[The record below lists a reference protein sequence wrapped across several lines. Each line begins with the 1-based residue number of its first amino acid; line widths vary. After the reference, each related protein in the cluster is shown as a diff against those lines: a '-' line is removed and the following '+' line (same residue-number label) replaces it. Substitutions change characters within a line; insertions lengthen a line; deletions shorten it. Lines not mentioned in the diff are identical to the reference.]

1 MQTALS
7 FPWTQLGLGPNTV
20 HSVALALLLHGVPL
34 SAANQASEL
43 AEVGAE
49 DSADLARSTD
59 EMPLPTDLRTL
70 LLLGIFVLLSFYTL
84 YFTRE
89 IAIPIVF
96 AFVLNLL
103 LQPAMRALTRLYL
116 PRTIAALLMIL
127 VFFGTVT
134 GIGISISS
142 PAANWIAKAPES
154 LTRLEQ
160 RLSVLKKPLGQL
172 QEATKRV
179 ENMTQGGQSQM
190 TVVVE
195 NPGLSSFLLLNTQSL
210 LTGLGLT
217 IVLLFFLLVA
227 GDMFLRRLVEIIPKL
242 RNKKQLVDISQEIER
257 NISGYLFTITLMNAA
272 VGMLTGLAAYLFGM
286 SDAILWGVA
295 AFLLNYLP
303 IFGPLLG
310 TSLLFLAG
318 LVTFDSIWQALLP
331 AAAYLVIHIIE
342 GETITPMLL
351 ARRFILNPVL
361 VIISIIFWY
370 WMWGIPG
377 ALLAVPV
384 LAATKIICD
393 RIRPLAAFGHFLG
406 TEARS

>member
-1 MQTALS
+1 V
-7 FPWTQLGLGPNTV
+7 PNILGVTM
-20 HSVALALLLHGVPL
+20 SD
-34 SAANQASEL
+34 ASHPGDLPEIQ
-43 AEVGAE
+43 AE
-49 DSADLARSTD
+49 DFADLARSTD

-127 VFFGTVT
+127 VFFGTVA
-134 GIGISISS
+134 GIAVSISS

-154 LTRLEQ
+154 LTRLEE

-179 ENMTQGGQSQM
+179 EDMAQSSQNQM
-190 TVVVE
+190 TVAIK

-210 LTGLGLT
+210 LVGLGLT
-217 IVLLFFLLVA
+217 IVLLFFLLVV

-272 VGMLTGLAAYLFGM
+272 VGLLTGLAAYLFGM

-310 TSLLFLAG
+310 TAMLFLAG
-318 LVTFDSIWQALLP
+318 LVTFDTIWQALLP

-361 VIISIIFWY
+361 VIISVVFWY
-370 WMWGIPG
+370 WMWGVAG
-377 ALLAVPV
+377 ALLAVPM
-384 LAATKIICD
+384 LAALKIICD
-393 RIRPLAAFGHFLG
+393 RILPLAAFGHFLG
-406 TEARS
+406 AGARS

>member
-1 MQTALS
+1 VS
-7 FPWTQLGLGPNTV
+7 D
-20 HSVALALLLHGVPL
+20 
-34 SAANQASEL
+34 ASHPGDLPEIQ
-43 AEVGAE
+43 AE
-49 DSADLARSTD
+49 DFADLTRSTD

-127 VFFGTVT
+127 VFFGTVA
-134 GIGISISS
+134 GIAVSISS

-154 LTRLEQ
+154 LTRLEE

-179 ENMTQGGQSQM
+179 EDMAQSSQNQM
-190 TVVVE
+190 TVAIK

-210 LTGLGLT
+210 LVGLGLT
-217 IVLLFFLLVA
+217 IVLLFFLLVV

-272 VGMLTGLAAYLFGM
+272 VGLLTGLAAYLFGM

-310 TSLLFLAG
+310 TAMLFLAG
-318 LVTFDSIWQALLP
+318 LVTFDTIWQALLP

-361 VIISIIFWY
+361 VIISVVFWY
-370 WMWGIPG
+370 WMWGVAG
-377 ALLAVPV
+377 ALLAVPM
-384 LAATKIICD
+384 LAALKIICD
-393 RIRPLAAFGHFLG
+393 RILPLAAFGHFLG
-406 TEARS
+406 AGARN

>member
-1 MQTALS
+1 MS
-7 FPWTQLGLGPNTV
+7 D
-20 HSVALALLLHGVPL
+20 
-34 SAANQASEL
+34 ASHPGDLPEIQ
-43 AEVGAE
+43 AE
-49 DSADLARSTD
+49 DFADLARSTD

-127 VFFGTVT
+127 VFFGTVA
-134 GIGISISS
+134 GIAVSISS

-154 LTRLEQ
+154 LTRLEE

-179 ENMTQGGQSQM
+179 EDMAQSSQNQM
-190 TVVVE
+190 TVAIK

-210 LTGLGLT
+210 LVGLGLT
-217 IVLLFFLLVA
+217 IVLLFFLLVV

-272 VGMLTGLAAYLFGM
+272 VGLLTGLAAYLFGM

-310 TSLLFLAG
+310 TAMLFLAG
-318 LVTFDSIWQALLP
+318 LVTFDTIWQALLP

-361 VIISIIFWY
+361 VIISVVFWY
-370 WMWGIPG
+370 WMWGVAG
-377 ALLAVPV
+377 ALLAVPM
-384 LAATKIICD
+384 LAALKIICD
-393 RIRPLAAFGHFLG
+393 RILPLAAFGHFLG
-406 TEARS
+406 AGARN

>member
-1 MQTALS
+1 LQGLTAA
-7 FPWTQLGLGPNTV
+7 V
-20 HSVALALLLHGVPL
+20 GVPNSL
-34 SAANQASEL
+34 GVTVSNASHPGDLPEIQ
-43 AEVGAE
+43 AE
-49 DSADLARSTD
+49 DFADLTRSTD

-127 VFFGTVT
+127 VFFGTVA
-134 GIGISISS
+134 GIAVSISS

-154 LTRLEQ
+154 LTRLEE

-179 ENMTQGGQSQM
+179 EDMAQSSQNQM
-190 TVVVE
+190 TVAIK

-210 LTGLGLT
+210 LVGLGLT
-217 IVLLFFLLVA
+217 IVLLFFLLVV

-272 VGMLTGLAAYLFGM
+272 VGLLTGLAAYLFGM

-310 TSLLFLAG
+310 TAMLFLAG
-318 LVTFDSIWQALLP
+318 LVTFDTIWQALLP

-361 VIISIIFWY
+361 VIISVVFWY
-370 WMWGIPG
+370 WMWGVAG
-377 ALLAVPV
+377 ALLAVPM
-384 LAATKIICD
+384 LAALKIICD
-393 RIRPLAAFGHFLG
+393 RILPLAAFGHFLG
-406 TEARS
+406 AGARN

>member
-1 MQTALS
+1 LQGLTAA
-7 FPWTQLGLGPNTV
+7 V
-20 HSVALALLLHGVPL
+20 GVPNSL
-34 SAANQASEL
+34 GVTVSDASHPGDLPEIQ
-43 AEVGAE
+43 AE
-49 DSADLARSTD
+49 DFADLTRSTD

-127 VFFGTVT
+127 VFFGTVA
-134 GIGISISS
+134 GIAVSISS

-154 LTRLEQ
+154 LTRLEE

-179 ENMTQGGQSQM
+179 EDMAQSSQNQM
-190 TVVVE
+190 TVAIK

-210 LTGLGLT
+210 LVGLGLT
-217 IVLLFFLLVA
+217 IVLLFFLLVV

-272 VGMLTGLAAYLFGM
+272 VGLLTGLAAYLFGM

-310 TSLLFLAG
+310 TAMLFLAG
-318 LVTFDSIWQALLP
+318 LVTFDTIWQALLP

-361 VIISIIFWY
+361 VIISVVFWY
-370 WMWGIPG
+370 WMWGVAG
-377 ALLAVPV
+377 ALLAVPM
-384 LAATKIICD
+384 LAALKIICD
-393 RIRPLAAFGHFLG
+393 RILPLAAFGHFLG
-406 TEARS
+406 AGARN

>member
-1 MQTALS
+1 LVCR
-7 FPWTQLGLGPNTV
+7 TV
-20 HSVALALLLHGVPL
+20 FGVTM
-34 SAANQASEL
+34 SDASHPGDLPEIQ
-43 AEVGAE
+43 AE
-49 DSADLARSTD
+49 DFADLARSTD

-96 AFVLNLL
+96 ALVLNLL

-127 VFFGTVT
+127 VFFGTVA
-134 GIGISISS
+134 GIAVSISS

-154 LTRLEQ
+154 LTRLEE

-179 ENMTQGGQSQM
+179 EDMAQSSQNQM
-190 TVVVE
+190 TVAIK

-210 LTGLGLT
+210 LVGLGLT
-217 IVLLFFLLVA
+217 IVLLFFLLVV

-272 VGMLTGLAAYLFGM
+272 VGLLTGLAAYLFGM

-310 TSLLFLAG
+310 TAMLFLAG
-318 LVTFDSIWQALLP
+318 LVTFDTIWQALLP

-361 VIISIIFWY
+361 VIISVVFWY
-370 WMWGIPG
+370 WMWGVAG
-377 ALLAVPV
+377 ALLAVPM
-384 LAATKIICD
+384 LAALKIICD
-393 RIRPLAAFGHFLG
+393 RILPLAAFGHFLG
-406 TEARS
+406 AGARN

>member
-1 MQTALS
+1 MQCLTAA
-7 FPWTQLGLGPNTV
+7 V
-20 HSVALALLLHGVPL
+20 GVPNIL
-34 SAANQASEL
+34 GVTMSDASHPGDLPEIQ
-43 AEVGAE
+43 AE
-49 DSADLARSTD
+49 DFADLTRSTD

-70 LLLGIFVLLSFYTL
+70 LLLGIFVLLSLYTL

-127 VFFGTVT
+127 VFFGTVA
-134 GIGISISS
+134 GIAVSISS

-154 LTRLEQ
+154 LTRLEE

-179 ENMTQGGQSQM
+179 EDMAQSSQNQM
-190 TVVVE
+190 TVAIK

-210 LTGLGLT
+210 LVGLGLT
-217 IVLLFFLLVA
+217 IVLLFFLLVV

-272 VGMLTGLAAYLFGM
+272 VGLLTGLAAYLFGM

-310 TSLLFLAG
+310 TTMLFLAG
-318 LVTFDSIWQALLP
+318 LVTFDTIWQALLP

-361 VIISIIFWY
+361 VIISVVFWY
-370 WMWGIPG
+370 WMWGVAG
-377 ALLAVPV
+377 ALLAVPM
-384 LAATKIICD
+384 LAALKIICD
-393 RIRPLAAFGHFLG
+393 RILPLAAFGHFLG
-406 TEARS
+406 AGARS

>member
-1 MQTALS
+1 MQGLTAA
-7 FPWTQLGLGPNTV
+7 V
-20 HSVALALLLHGVPL
+20 GVPNIL
-34 SAANQASEL
+34 GVTMSDASHPGDLPEIQ
-43 AEVGAE
+43 AE
-49 DSADLARSTD
+49 DFADLTRSTD

-127 VFFGTVT
+127 VFFGTVA
-134 GIGISISS
+134 GIAVSISS

-154 LTRLEQ
+154 LTRLEE

-179 ENMTQGGQSQM
+179 EDMAQSSQNQM
-190 TVVVE
+190 TVAIK

-210 LTGLGLT
+210 LVGLGLT
-217 IVLLFFLLVA
+217 IVLLFFLLVV

-272 VGMLTGLAAYLFGM
+272 VGLLTGLAAYLFGM

-310 TSLLFLAG
+310 TAMLFLAG
-318 LVTFDSIWQALLP
+318 LVTFDTIWQALLP

-361 VIISIIFWY
+361 VIISVVFWY
-370 WMWGIPG
+370 WMWGVAG
-377 ALLAVPV
+377 ALLAVPM
-384 LAATKIICD
+384 LAALKIICD
-393 RIRPLAAFGHFLG
+393 RILPLAAFGHFLG
-406 TEARS
+406 AGARN

>member
-1 MQTALS
+1 MS
-7 FPWTQLGLGPNTV
+7 D
-20 HSVALALLLHGVPL
+20 
-34 SAANQASEL
+34 ASHPGDLPEIQ
-43 AEVGAE
+43 AE
-49 DSADLARSTD
+49 DFADLARSTD

-127 VFFGTVT
+127 VFFGTVA
-134 GIGISISS
+134 GIAVSISS

-154 LTRLEQ
+154 LTRLEE

-179 ENMTQGGQSQM
+179 EDMAQSSQNQM
-190 TVVVE
+190 TVAIK

-210 LTGLGLT
+210 LVGLGLT
-217 IVLLFFLLVA
+217 IVLLFFLLVV

-242 RNKKQLVDISQEIER
+242 RSKKQLVDISQEIER

-272 VGMLTGLAAYLFGM
+272 VGLLTGLAAYLFGM

-310 TSLLFLAG
+310 TAMLFLAG
-318 LVTFDSIWQALLP
+318 LVTFDTIWQALLP

-361 VIISIIFWY
+361 VIISVVFWY
-370 WMWGIPG
+370 WMWGVAG
-377 ALLAVPV
+377 ALLAVPM
-384 LAATKIICD
+384 LAALKIICD
-393 RIRPLAAFGHFLG
+393 RILPLAAFGHFLG
-406 TEARS
+406 AGARN

>member
-1 MQTALS
+1 MQGLTAA
-7 FPWTQLGLGPNTV
+7 V
-20 HSVALALLLHGVPL
+20 GVPNSL
-34 SAANQASEL
+34 GVTVSDASHPGDLPEIQ
-43 AEVGAE
+43 AE
-49 DSADLARSTD
+49 DFADLTRSTD
-59 EMPLPTDLRTL
+59 EMPLPTDLRTM
-70 LLLGIFVLLSFYTL
+70 LLLGIFVLLSLYTL

-127 VFFGTVT
+127 VFFGTVA
-134 GIGISISS
+134 GIAVSISS

-154 LTRLEQ
+154 LTRLEE

-179 ENMTQGGQSQM
+179 EDMAQSSQNQM
-190 TVVVE
+190 TVAIK

-210 LTGLGLT
+210 LVGLGLT
-217 IVLLFFLLVA
+217 IVLLFFLLVV

-272 VGMLTGLAAYLFGM
+272 VGLLTGLAAYLFGM

-310 TSLLFLAG
+310 TAMLFLAG
-318 LVTFDSIWQALLP
+318 LVTFDTIWQALLP

-361 VIISIIFWY
+361 VIISVVFWY
-370 WMWGIPG
+370 WMWGVAG
-377 ALLAVPV
+377 ALLAVPM
-384 LAATKIICD
+384 LAALKIICD
-393 RIRPLAAFGHFLG
+393 RILPLAAFGHFLG
-406 TEARS
+406 AGARN

>member
-1 MQTALS
+1 LQGLTAA
-7 FPWTQLGLGPNTV
+7 V
-20 HSVALALLLHGVPL
+20 GVPNSL
-34 SAANQASEL
+34 GVTVSDASHPGDLPEIQ
-43 AEVGAE
+43 AE
-49 DSADLARSTD
+49 DFADLTRSTD

-127 VFFGTVT
+127 VFFGTVA
-134 GIGISISS
+134 GIAVSISS

-154 LTRLEQ
+154 LTRLEE

-179 ENMTQGGQSQM
+179 EDMAQSSQNQM
-190 TVVVE
+190 TVAIK

-210 LTGLGLT
+210 LVGLGLT
-217 IVLLFFLLVA
+217 IVLLFFLLVV

-272 VGMLTGLAAYLFGM
+272 VGLLTGLAAYLFGM

-310 TSLLFLAG
+310 TAMLFLAG
-318 LVTFDSIWQALLP
+318 LVTFDTIWQALLP

-361 VIISIIFWY
+361 VIISVVFWY
-370 WMWGIPG
+370 WMWGVAG
-377 ALLAVPV
+377 ALLAVPM
-384 LAATKIICD
+384 LAAIKIICD
-393 RIRPLAAFGHFLG
+393 RILPLAAFGHFLG
-406 TEARS
+406 AGARN

>member
-1 MQTALS
+1 LQGLTAA
-7 FPWTQLGLGPNTV
+7 V
-20 HSVALALLLHGVPL
+20 GVPNSL
-34 SAANQASEL
+34 GVTVSDASHPGDLPEIQ
-43 AEVGAE
+43 AE
-49 DSADLARSTD
+49 DFADLARSTD

-116 PRTIAALLMIL
+116 PRTIAALLMVL
-127 VFFGTVT
+127 VFFGTVA
-134 GIGISISS
+134 GIGVSISS

-179 ENMTQGGQSQM
+179 ENMTQGSQNQT

-210 LTGLGLT
+210 LVGLGLT
-217 IVLLFFLLVA
+217 IVLLFFLLVV

-272 VGMLTGLAAYLFGM
+272 VGLLTGLAAYLFGM

-310 TSLLFLAG
+310 TAMLFLAG
-318 LVTFDSIWQALLP
+318 LVTFDTIWQALLP

-361 VIISIIFWY
+361 VIISVVFWY
-370 WMWGIPG
+370 WMWGVAG
-377 ALLAVPV
+377 ALLAVPM
-384 LAATKIICD
+384 LAALKIICD
-393 RIRPLAAFGHFLG
+393 RILPLAAFGHFLG
-406 TEARS
+406 AGARN

>member
-1 MQTALS
+1 MQGLTAA
-7 FPWTQLGLGPNTV
+7 V
-20 HSVALALLLHGVPL
+20 GVPNSL
-34 SAANQASEL
+34 GVTVSDASHPGDLPEIQAE
-43 AEVGAE
+43 EF
-49 DSADLARSTD
+49 ADLARSTD

-127 VFFGTVT
+127 VFFGTVA
-134 GIGISISS
+134 GIAVSISS

-154 LTRLEQ
+154 LTRLEE

-179 ENMTQGGQSQM
+179 EDMAQSSQNQM
-190 TVVVE
+190 TVAIK

-210 LTGLGLT
+210 LVGLGLT
-217 IVLLFFLLVA
+217 IVLLFFLLVV

-272 VGMLTGLAAYLFGM
+272 VGLLTGLAAYLFGM

-310 TSLLFLAG
+310 TAMLFLAG
-318 LVTFDSIWQALLP
+318 LVTFDTIWQALLP

-361 VIISIIFWY
+361 VIISVVFWY
-370 WMWGIPG
+370 WMWGVAG
-377 ALLAVPV
+377 ALLAVPM
-384 LAATKIICD
+384 LAALKIICD
-393 RIRPLAAFGHFLG
+393 RILPLAAFGHFLG
-406 TEARS
+406 AGARN

>member
-1 MQTALS
+1 MS
-7 FPWTQLGLGPNTV
+7 D
-20 HSVALALLLHGVPL
+20 
-34 SAANQASEL
+34 ASHPGDLPEIQ
-43 AEVGAE
+43 AE
-49 DSADLARSTD
+49 DFADLTRSTD

-127 VFFGTVT
+127 VFFGTVA
-134 GIGISISS
+134 GIGVSISS

-154 LTRLEQ
+154 LTRLEE

-179 ENMTQGGQSQM
+179 EDMAQSSQNQM
-190 TVVVE
+190 TVAIK

-210 LTGLGLT
+210 LVGLGLT
-217 IVLLFFLLVA
+217 IVLLFFLLVV

-272 VGMLTGLAAYLFGM
+272 VGLLTGLAAYLFGM

-310 TSLLFLAG
+310 TTMLFLAG
-318 LVTFDSIWQALLP
+318 LVTFDTIWQALLP

-361 VIISIIFWY
+361 VIISVVFWY
-370 WMWGIPG
+370 WMWGVAG
-377 ALLAVPV
+377 ALLAVPM
-384 LAATKIICD
+384 LAALKIICD
-393 RIRPLAAFGHFLG
+393 RILPLAAFGHFLG
-406 TEARS
+406 AGARS

>member
-1 MQTALS
+1 MS
-7 FPWTQLGLGPNTV
+7 D
-20 HSVALALLLHGVPL
+20 
-34 SAANQASEL
+34 ASHPGDLPEIQ
-43 AEVGAE
+43 AE
-49 DSADLARSTD
+49 DFADLTRSTD

-127 VFFGTVT
+127 VFFGTVA
-134 GIGISISS
+134 GIAVSISS

-154 LTRLEQ
+154 LTRLEE

-179 ENMTQGGQSQM
+179 EDMAQSSQNQM
-190 TVVVE
+190 TVAIK

-210 LTGLGLT
+210 LVGLGLT
-217 IVLLFFLLVA
+217 IVLLFFLLVV

-272 VGMLTGLAAYLFGM
+272 VGLLTGLAAYLFGM

-310 TSLLFLAG
+310 TAMLFLAG
-318 LVTFDSIWQALLP
+318 LVTFDTIWQALLP

-361 VIISIIFWY
+361 VIISVVFWY
-370 WMWGIPG
+370 WMWGVAG
-377 ALLAVPV
+377 ALLAVPM
-384 LAATKIICD
+384 LAALKIICD
-393 RIRPLAAFGHFLG
+393 RILPLAAFGHFLG
-406 TEARS
+406 AGARN